1 MPYDPVL
8 KKNLVKKVL
17 TGPVNSVQDPH
28 VLNAAAN
35 VVDFIAIQ
43 THTNSQQKKKKEKEK
58 EKGRDINKFA
68 TVSQFDEV
76 ICHYHHF

>member
-17 TGPVNSVQDPH
+17 AGPVNNAQDPH
-28 VLNAAAN
+28 VLNAAAD

-43 THTNSQQKKKKEKEK
+43 THTNSQQKKKKKRKRKRKKERYK
-58 EKGRDINKFA
+58 QIRYCFTI
-68 TVSQFDEV
+68 
-76 ICHYHHF
+76 

>member
-17 TGPVNSVQDPH
+17 AGPVNNAQDPH
-28 VLNAAAN
+28 VLNAAAD

-43 THTNSQQKKKKEKEK
+43 THTNSQQKKKKKK
-58 EKGRDINKFA
+58 RKGKRKRYKQIRYCF
-68 TVSQFDEV
+68 T
-76 ICHYHHF
+76 I